1 MALGL
6 AASCATEALLKI
18 YLVTNTSRDQNHNLF
33 HAGAWNRL
41 VSYDG
46 ISGEGAL
53 LLPRI
58 VETGL
63 SNHFES
69 PICVPPQMTKGEDQ

>member
-6 AASCATEALLKI
+6 AAPYTTEALLKI

-33 HAGAWNRL
+33 YAGVWRRL

-46 ISGEGAL
+46 ISSEGAL
-53 LLPRI
+53 LLPLI

-69 PICVPPQMTKGEDQ
+69 PICVPQQGIKGEEQ